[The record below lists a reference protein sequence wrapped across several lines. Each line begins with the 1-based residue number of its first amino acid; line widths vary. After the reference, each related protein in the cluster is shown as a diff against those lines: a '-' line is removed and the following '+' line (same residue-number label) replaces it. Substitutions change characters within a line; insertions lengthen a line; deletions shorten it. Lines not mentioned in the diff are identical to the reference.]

1 MTEQTGSVLDAS
13 AVLVWLQQETG
24 ADVVEPLLDGARM
37 SAVNLAEV
45 LQKAQHVGQSPLS
58 TAMSLKAL
66 GVRIEPVVEAD
77 AFAAAAIWFDDS
89 SLSLGDRCCLALA
102 RRLNVRAVT
111 ADQRWGLLKAEVL
124 LIR

>member
-1 MTEQTGSVLDAS
+1 MTSLRAIAAMQYRAFLNSMRRGGKRD
-13 AVLVWLQQETG
+13 
-24 ADVVEPLLDGARM
+24 
-37 SAVNLAEV
+37 
-45 LQKAQHVGQSPLS
+45 PLS

-77 AFAAAAIWFDDS
+77 AFAAAAIWSDDS

-111 ADQRWGLLKAEVL
+111 ADQRWGLLNADVL